1 MTEHT
6 PEDVLL
12 AQQAL
17 IVIKALRAIRNARRL
32 TNKIHA
38 EELAGDP
45 IHPRGCP
52 QLTWTLDGEDDG
64 YPQEYLSLVEALDDI
79 EQAIGEQVDLV
90 PPTQLRLA

>member
-1 MTEHT
+1 MTEHS

-32 TNKIHA
+32 VNKIQA
-38 EELAGDP
+38 EATTGNPL
-45 IHPRGCP
+45 HPRDHP
-52 QLTWTLDGEDDG
+52 DLIWTLDEDDG